1 MSQTMNVSTTRPR
14 FSIEMLHK
22 SDLVIASSLF
32 FFTILFLYTLRP
44 IEMSDNSLGY
54 ISVLQNTAEYLPF
67 FYPPH
72 LLHAPIISVFHLFL
86 PPSCDI
92 KCAGMLHSM
101 IWAAITVVSTY
112 IIARVVLASVLGS
125 IATALTVLVS
135 HGFWVFATQLEV
147 YVPSVGC
154 VTAATALLFTNQYR
168 TLDRV
173 RVIAV
178 ATLWALAT
186 MYHLANAF
194 LFVPLCAFFYGA
206 QGWAGWRQLAIVS
219 ALAGS
224 VVLTTFVVVYDS
236 VYEQWSVSAFL
247 SWALHIT
254 EVPLTDWGS
263 LSNWMRPSKLMSAGW
278 SQIKTFTLL
287 PEYLTLSQKPL
298 WVIGTLAVAAS
309 LFWNLIQ
316 IVRSPQFPAARVYL
330 LSLFVTN
337 FAFFTWWSPNVH
349 KFYIPSSIPLV
360 VLTALAV
367 TDVYGRAR
375 GMVARRLIA
384 GGVAAVIAILFVF
397 NLSSVLELRRSRG
410 PYYAEAAILNG
421 LAPENCA
428 IYASGHHLNALAV
441 YFRRQNR
448 VPTHLLEREFYRVAT
463 GESPAERAIF
473 EGEECALI
481 ALGSLSERW
490 YESRMDGYLDTG
502 TWPGYIGYFF
512 DVRPSSEGGGITYD
526 DFELVGEED
535 GPPYVLVRRGRRVHA
550 RNLDELTDLIRIEVD
565 HAVQKYRPDYPT
577 LEQGDL
583 FLAEVPRA
591 DIEIGRVRGRI
602 FGY

>member
-1 MSQTMNVSTTRPR
+1 
-14 FSIEMLHK
+14 
-22 SDLVIASSLF
+22 VIASSLF
-32 FFTILFLYTLRP
+32 LFTILFLYALRP

-54 ISVLQNTAEYLPF
+54 ISVIQNTAEYMPF

-72 LLHAPIISVFHLFL
+72 LLHAPIISVFHLSL
-86 PPSCDI
+86 SNLSSCDI
-92 KCAGMLHSM
+92 KCSGMLHSVL
-101 IWAAITVVSTY
+101 WATITVVSTY

-125 IATALTVLVS
+125 ISTALTVLVA

-154 VTAATALLFTNQYR
+154 VTAATALLVTNRSR
-168 TLDRV
+168 TLNPA

-178 ATLWALAT
+178 STLWALAT

-194 LFVPLCAFFYGA
+194 LFVPFCAFFYGT

-219 ALAGS
+219 ILAGS
-224 VVLTTFVVVYDS
+224 IVLTTFLVVYNL
-236 VYEQWSVSAFL
+236 VYGAWSLSAFL
-247 SWALHIT
+247 SWALDIT
-254 EVPLTDWGS
+254 KQPLTDWGS
-263 LSNWMRPSKLMSAGW
+263 LSNWIRPSKLASAGW
-278 SQIKTFTLL
+278 SQIKALTLL

-298 WVIGTLAVAAS
+298 WVIGTLTVAAS

-316 IVRSPQFPAARVYL
+316 ILRSPQFPTVRVYFL
-330 LSLFVTN
+330 LLFATN
-337 FAFFTWWSPNVH
+337 FAFFTWWSPSVH

-360 VLTALAV
+360 VLMALAV
-367 TDVYGRAR
+367 TDLYARAR
-375 GMVARRLIA
+375 GTLARGLIA
-384 GGVAAVIAILFVF
+384 GGVATAIAIVFVF
-397 NLSSVLELRRSRG
+397 NLSSVLELRRSLG
-410 PYYAEAAILNG
+410 PDYAEAAILNR
-421 LAPENCA
+421 LAPKNCA
-428 IYASGHHLNALAV
+428 IYATGHRLNALAV

-463 GESPAERAIF
+463 GESPAERALF
-473 EGEECALI
+473 EGEKCAFI
-481 ALGSLSERW
+481 ALGFLSGRW

-526 DFELVGEED
+526 DFELVGEGD

-550 RNLDELTDLIRIEVD
+550 RSLDELTDLIRMEVD
-565 HAVQKYRPDYPT
+565 HAVQKSRLHYPT

-591 DIEIGRVRGRI
+591 DIEIGRVRPRI